1 MKFVHIADMH
11 FDAPF
16 VVLNSRTNWG
26 EIRRIEQ
33 RDALKKIIN
42 YIKENNIKFLFV
54 AGDLYENELIRES
67 TIKYINDLF
76 KQIPNTKVF
85 ISPGNHDPYINNSY
99 YKTFQWAENVIIFSQ
114 NQKVYETSDADI
126 YGIAF
131 TDFYCKDLKVNEI
144 KINNKD
150 KLNILV
156 VHGTVDGSLENV
168 EYNPMKKSMLK
179 ELGFDYIALGHIH
192 KLDYNTEE
200 NQRIVYPGS
209 TISLGF
215 DELGQHGM
223 IVGELEKDKIN
234 LKFIPVDNK
243 ELKEINVEVTNIND
257 KEELVEKLNSLQL
270 EENILYKVILIGKRK
285 FEIDIYNLYK
295 LNIDDRIVKIK
306 DNTKTDID
314 ISAVA
319 RQNNLKGLF
328 VKEILNEM
336 ENSNIDKN
344 TLENVLEIGLDIL
357 EK

>member
-1 MKFVHIADMH
+1 MH

-144 KINNKD
+144 KINNK
-150 KLNILV
+150 
-156 VHGTVDGSLENV
+156 EV
-168 EYNPMKKSMLK
+168 EDSAHLKYEIYKYKIGKKIKVTYTRNDVEK
-179 ELGFDYIALGHIH
+179 E
-192 KLDYNTEE
+192 
-200 NQRIVYPGS
+200 
-209 TISLGF
+209 
-215 DELGQHGM
+215 
-223 IVGELEKDKIN
+223 
-234 LKFIPVDNK
+234 
-243 ELKEINVEVTNIND
+243 TNI
-257 KEELVEKLNSLQL
+257 V
-270 EENILYKVILIGKRK
+270 
-285 FEIDIYNLYK
+285 
-295 LNIDDRIVKIK
+295 
-306 DNTKTDID
+306 
-314 ISAVA
+314 
-319 RQNNLKGLF
+319 LK
-328 VKEILNEM
+328 
-336 ENSNIDKN
+336 
-344 TLENVLEIGLDIL
+344 
-357 EK
+357 

>member
-33 RDALKKIIN
+33 RDAFKKIIN
-42 YIKENNIKFLFV
+42 YIKENNINFLFI
-54 AGDLYENELIRES
+54 AGDLYENEHIRES

-76 KQIPNTKVF
+76 KQIPNTKIF

-99 YKTFQWAENVIIFSQ
+99 YKTFQWEKNVIIFSPIQ
-114 NQKVYETSDADI
+114 TMYETPDADI
-126 YGIAF
+126 YGIGF
-131 TDFYCKDLKVNEI
+131 NDFYCKDLKASEI
-144 KINNKD
+144 KIKNKN

-156 VHGTVDGSLENV
+156 IHGTVDGSLENV
-168 EYNPMKKSMLK
+168 EYNPMKKNMLK

-192 KLDYNTEE
+192 KLDYNSEE

-223 IVGELEKDKIN
+223 IVGELEKEKIN
-234 LKFIPVDNK
+234 LNFVQVDNK
-243 ELKEINVEVTNIND
+243 ELKEINVDVTNIND
-257 KEELVEKLNSLQL
+257 KEELVEKLNNLQL
-270 EENILYKVILIGKRK
+270 EENFLYKVILIGKRK
-285 FEIDIYNLYK
+285 FEINIYNLYK
-295 LNIDDRIVKIK
+295 LNIDAKIVKIK
-306 DNTKTDID
+306 DTTKPDVD
-314 ISAVA
+314 ISILAK
-319 RQNNLKGLF
+319 QNNLKGLF

-336 ENSNIDKN
+336 ENGNIDRD
-344 TLENVLEIGLDIL
+344 TLDNVLEIGLDIL

>member
-54 AGDLYENELIRES
+54 AGDLYENEQIRES
-67 TIKYINDLF
+67 TIEYINDLF

-192 KLDYNTEE
+192 KLNYNTEE

-257 KEELVEKLNSLQL
+257 KEELAEKLNSLQL
-270 EENILYKVILIGKRK
+270 EENIL
-285 FEIDIYNLYK
+285 
-295 LNIDDRIVKIK
+295 
-306 DNTKTDID
+306 
-314 ISAVA
+314 
-319 RQNNLKGLF
+319 
-328 VKEILNEM
+328 
-336 ENSNIDKN
+336 
-344 TLENVLEIGLDIL
+344 
-357 EK
+357 